1 MTTSDFREN
10 WISQLRKGVLEL
22 FVLATLRERRCYG
35 YDLVQHLSRLAPLQV
50 GEGTVYPLL
59 NRLKREGLVTSELEE
74 SPEGPARKYYRL
86 TRSGEAELD
95 WMLRQWSHLVQGV
108 GNRLEARSE

>member
-1 MTTSDFREN
+1 MISDFREN

-22 FVLATLRERRCYG
+22 VVLATLREQRCYG
-35 YDLVQHLSRLAPLQV
+35 YELVQRLSRLAPLQV

-74 SPEGPARKYYRL
+74 SPDGPARKYYRL
-86 TRSGEAELD
+86 TRSGEAEFE
-95 WMLRQWSHLVQGV
+95 WMLERWGGLVAGLEQHLG
-108 GNRLEARSE
+108 GSDE

>member
-1 MTTSDFREN
+1 MIQDFRDN
-10 WISQLRKGVLEL
+10 WSAQLRRGVLEL
-22 FVLATLRERRCYG
+22 VVLATLREQRCYG
-35 YDLVQHLSRLAPLQV
+35 YDLVQRLAGLEALQV

-74 SPEGPARKYYRL
+74 SSEGPARKYYRL

-95 WMLRQWSHLVQGV
+95 WMLGRWRGLVDGI
-108 GNRLEARSE
+108 EAHMGGRNG